1 MSYNYKKKPGRNK
14 YGLEH
19 FQRNLDRLDSFLR
32 RSKGNNLVSVFDIGT
47 KAARLL
53 VGYKEVPKKKED
65 WNPSAFFNDG
75 QVFNLGDD
83 FNIHDRMLNV
93 DKSEALEGIIY
104 FINVY
109 KEKLQKDK
117 RVSTN
122 DISAIGTAIFRWLKN
137 RDEVIDKIE
146 SETGI
151 DLFVLEENDEA
162 LLSSISVYHTT
173 SWVKS
178 YSDNEAILLFDQGGG
193 STEVSYFSPNKL
205 TLGKQD
211 SINDLGTV
219 VLQKLF
225 FGLNNDEMIDP
236 KTNRRRISTQFQR
249 INKYIENK
257 IDSWEGFPEIMDKK
271 TDLNAFGMGTAILK
285 CFSVGSNY
293 SQHNKRLSTDDMNNI
308 LNNYARSLEASNQ
321 QVRTLYNLVEAEEKK
336 GNKKVSKQLVLLY
349 GLPVYQKMLE
359 KFKIKELRYASYGLR
374 YGAYIAKYHFK
385 LDLSDLNKRLD
396 FESKSKIEE
405 VLKNNVIRR
414 RPIKDKIDTGK
425 RFKVA
430 FSFPGE
436 HRDFVENVADKLAK
450 SIGKKKVFYD
460 KYYES
465 ELARPNLDTY
475 LQDIYH
481 QKSEKIV
488 VFICAEYDQKE
499 WCGLEWRAI
508 RDLIKK
514 RKDDDIIF
522 VRVGAGDVKGVY
534 SIDGYL
540 DANKYN
546 DEEISDFILQ
556 RL

>member
-1 MSYNYKKKPGRNK
+1 
-14 YGLEH
+14 
-19 FQRNLDRLDSFLR
+19 
-32 RSKGNNLVSVFDIGT
+32 
-47 KAARLL
+47 
-53 VGYKEVPKKKED
+53 
-65 WNPSAFFNDG
+65 
-75 QVFNLGDD
+75 
-83 FNIHDRMLNV
+83 MLNV

-430 FSFPGE
+430 FSFPEE

-508 RDLIKK
+508 RDLMKK
-514 RKDDDIIF
+514 QKDDDIIF
-522 VRVGAGDVKGVY
+522 VRVGAGDVKGFY

-546 DEEISDFILQ
+546 DEEISNFILQ